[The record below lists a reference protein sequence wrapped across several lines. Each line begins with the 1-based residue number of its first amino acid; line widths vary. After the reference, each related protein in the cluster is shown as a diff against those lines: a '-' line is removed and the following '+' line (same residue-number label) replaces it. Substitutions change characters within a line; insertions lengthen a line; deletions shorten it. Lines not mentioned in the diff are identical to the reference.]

1 MSNKNDFQEFSEDA
15 AVKFIRERLS
25 EDVASRL
32 SDDDILDIVDA
43 AYDYYDDNGLLD
55 LSDFDSDV
63 DERKMA
69 SAIKPARGRTRP
81 TSRSISTMRIREASI
96 SSVEIAASVGSNVS
110 SM

>member
-1 MSNKNDFQEFSEDA
+1 MSDKNDFQEFSEDA

-55 LSDFDSDV
+55 LSDFD
-63 DERKMA
+63 ERKMA
-69 SAIKPARGRTRP
+69 SAI
-81 TSRSISTMRIREASI
+81 IESTGCGLTESE
-96 SSVEIAASVGSNVS
+96 VLEIIGLENLYEDSLNDF
-110 SM
+110 

>member
-1 MSNKNDFQEFSEDA
+1 MSDKNDFQEFSEDA

-63 DERKMA
+63 DEQMA
-69 SAIKPARGRTRP
+69 SAI
-81 TSRSISTMRIREASI
+81 IESTGCGLTESEVLEIIRLENLYEDSL
-96 SSVEIAASVGSNVS
+96 NDF
-110 SM
+110 

>member
-1 MSNKNDFQEFSEDA
+1 M
-15 AVKFIRERLS
+15 
-25 EDVASRL
+25 ASRL

-69 SAIKPARGRTRP
+69 SVI
-81 TSRSISTMRIREASI
+81 IESTGCGLTESE
-96 SSVEIAASVGSNVS
+96 VLEIIGLENLYEDSLNDF
-110 SM
+110 

>member
-1 MSNKNDFQEFSEDA
+1 MSDKNDFQEFSEDA

-63 DERKMA
+63 DERKNGQRHNR
-69 SAIKPARGRTRP
+69 KHRLRP
-81 TSRSISTMRIREASI
+81 DRKR
-96 SSVEIAASVGSNVS
+96 SVGNHWIGKPLRRFA
-110 SM
+110 

>member
-1 MSNKNDFQEFSEDA
+1 MSDKNDFQEFSEDA
-15 AVKFIRERLS
+15 AVKFIRE
-25 EDVASRL
+25 RL

-69 SAIKPARGRTRP
+69 SAI
-81 TSRSISTMRIREASI
+81 IESTGCGLTESE
-96 SSVEIAASVGSNVS
+96 VLEIIGLENLYEDSLNDF
-110 SM
+110 

>member
-1 MSNKNDFQEFSEDA
+1 MSDKNDFQEFSEDA

-32 SDDDILDIVDA
+32 SDDD
-43 AYDYYDDNGLLD
+43 NGLLD

-69 SAIKPARGRTRP
+69 SAI
-81 TSRSISTMRIREASI
+81 IESTGYGLTESE
-96 SSVEIAASVGSNVS
+96 VLEIIGLENLYEDSLNDF
-110 SM
+110 

>member
-1 MSNKNDFQEFSEDA
+1 MSDKNDFQEFSEDA

-32 SDDDILDIVDA
+32 SDVDIVDA

-69 SAIKPARGRTRP
+69 SAI
-81 TSRSISTMRIREASI
+81 IESTGCGLTESE
-96 SSVEIAASVGSNVS
+96 VLEIIGLENLYEDSLNDF
-110 SM
+110 

>member
-1 MSNKNDFQEFSEDA
+1 MSDKNDFQEFSEDA

-43 AYDYYDDNGLLD
+43 AYDYYDDNGLLN

-69 SAIKPARGRTRP
+69 SAI
-81 TSRSISTMRIREASI
+81 IESTGCGLTESE
-96 SSVEIAASVGSNVS
+96 VLEIIGLENLYEDSLNDF
-110 SM
+110 

>member
-1 MSNKNDFQEFSEDA
+1 MSDKNDFQEFSEDA

-43 AYDYYDDNGLLD
+43 ANGLLD

-69 SAIKPARGRTRP
+69 SAI
-81 TSRSISTMRIREASI
+81 IESTGCGLTESE
-96 SSVEIAASVGSNVS
+96 VLEIIGLENLYEDSLNDF
-110 SM
+110 